1 MNGIDFTSLIALDKR
16 GIFPYETE
24 NVDAFLLRAKETFP
38 PDFVPAEFHDAEP
51 IPPEVIRE
59 GGNLTEKLYAFCRTG
74 DRGFFFTRGV
84 GLLGGGCTVCDLESK
99 RCFFLLRAP
108 FARRK
113 KWFCYRRD
121 ELLAHEL
128 CHVAR
133 ATVDDPAMEE
143 FFAYQ
148 TSFSCLRRAIGD
160 FFSSPYAAIFFLIRT
175 LLLPAASF
183 AKLMWFPQLPL
194 WCFYLLLGAV
204 MGFFAIRSR
213 LRRRLIS
220 RAMWKLSK
228 FGVRQPLAVLF
239 RSTQKEMKEISALS
253 GLAEWQKWLEEKS
266 AKSLRWGI
274 ISRRFCA

>member
-1 MNGIDFTSLIALDKR
+1 MNGIDFASLIALDKR

-24 NVDAFLLRAKETFP
+24 NVDAFLRRAEETFP
-38 PDFVPAEFHDAEP
+38 SDAVPAEFREAEP
-51 IPPEVIRE
+51 IPSDVIRE
-59 GGNLTEKLYAFCRTG
+59 GGFLTEKLYAFRRTD
-74 DRGFFFTRGV
+74 DRGFFFTRGI

-99 RCFFLLRAP
+99 RCFFLLRTP

-133 ATVDDPAMEE
+133 ATVDDPALEE

-160 FFSSPYAAIFFLIRT
+160 FFSSPYDAILFLIPT

-183 AKLMWFPQLPL
+183 ARVMWFPQLPL
-194 WCFYLLLGAV
+194 WGFYLLLGIV
-204 MGFFAIRSR
+204 MGFLAVRSR
-213 LRRRLIS
+213 LRRRLVS
-220 RAMWKLSK
+220 RARRNLSN

-253 GLAEWQKWLEEKS
+253 DLAAWQKWLEKKS

-274 ISRRFCA
+274 ISRRFCV